1 MSRHSTSS
9 RDLSD
14 LFQLERSRATGLS
27 WASLRRDPSL
37 ILGFSL
43 LALVTL
49 MAILGPLI
57 SPYSPLAPDAQAAL
71 QPPSPD
77 HWMGTDKFGRDI
89 LSRVLYAARLD
100 VSIAF
105 SVTLASFSIGSAL
118 GAIAGYQKGVVDD
131 VIMRVTDILLSFPG
145 FILALGVTTMLGN
158 SVPNVVIAIALA
170 STPIFI
176 RLTRAEM
183 LSVSETEYADAAR
196 CVGNP
201 TWRLIRYHLLPNA
214 ITPAMVQ
221 ATLVLGWS
229 ILDTAG
235 LSFLGIGIRP
245 PTAEWGV
252 MVADGAQH
260 IFSEGREWWTFFF
273 PGLIIMLAVIGFN
286 LTGDRL
292 RGALEPQ

>member
-1 MSRHSTSS
+1 MSRLSAST

-14 LFQLERSRATGLS
+14 LFQLERVRAAGVS
-27 WASLRRDPSL
+27 WASLWRDPSL
-37 ILGFSL
+37 ILGVSL

-49 MAILGPLI
+49 MAILGPAV
-57 SPYSPLAPDAQAAL
+57 SPYSPIAPDAQARL
-71 QPPSPD
+71 QPPAPE

-89 LSRVLYAARLD
+89 LSRVLTAARLD
-100 VSIAF
+100 VGISF
-105 SVTLASFSIGSAL
+105 SVTLSAFSVGSAL

-131 VIMRVTDILLSFPG
+131 VIMRVTDVVLSFPG
-145 FILALGVTTMLGN
+145 FILALGITAMLGN
-158 SVPNVVIAIALA
+158 SIPNVVIAIALA
-170 STPIFI
+170 YTPYFI

-183 LSVSETEYADAAR
+183 LSVRETEYADAAR

-201 TWRLIRYHLLPNA
+201 TWRLIGYHLLPNA
-214 ITPAMVQ
+214 ITPALVQ

-235 LSFLGIGIRP
+235 LSFLGIGIGP

-260 IFSEGREWWTFFF
+260 IFSEGREWWIFFF

-292 RGALEPQ
+292 RDALAPQ

>member
-1 MSRHSTSS
+1 MSNLSTST
-9 RDLSD
+9 RDVSD
-14 LFQLERSRATGLS
+14 LFQLERARAAGLSRA
-27 WASLRRDPSL
+27 SLWRDPSL
-37 ILGFSL
+37 ILGISL

-49 MAILGPLI
+49 MAILGPAV
-57 SPYSPLAPDAQAAL
+57 SPYSPIAPDAQARL
-71 QPPSPD
+71 QPPTPE

-89 LSRVLYAARLD
+89 LSRVLNAARLD
-100 VSIAF
+100 VGIAF
-105 SVTLASFSIGSAL
+105 SVTLIAFSIGSAL

-131 VIMRVTDILLSFPG
+131 VIMRVTDVVLSFPG
-145 FILALGVTTMLGN
+145 FILALGITAMLGN
-158 SVPNVVIAIALA
+158 SIPNVVIAIAIA
-170 STPIFI
+170 YTPYFI

-183 LSVSETEYADAAR
+183 LSVRETEYADAAR

-201 TWRLIRYHLLPNA
+201 TWRLIGYHLLPNA
-214 ITPAMVQ
+214 ITPALVQ

-260 IFSEGREWWTFFF
+260 IFSEGREWWIFFF

-292 RGALEPQ
+292 RDALAPQ